1 LFAVVLLAV
10 IGLSSLAGGREAA
23 AGFRQAEVP
32 ESITVPLEPLNDSGV
47 TGAVTVAAEDGTS
60 VVTVQ
65 IFADEA
71 QYPAHIHVG
80 TCEPYEANPTFPLS
94 DADPAEDTTTTV
106 EIPYDKLVDN
116 GWVVIVHI
124 PSDDLNVLLDKSSAI
139 ACGEL
144 TTEAAERM
152 IEQSKSQEGENG
164 TGGEVKEGESGGNDN
179 AGETPATG
187 VGTTVSDAA
196 HSTMLWLM
204 SAFAVVLA
212 VVATRLRQAPAYAR
226 QSTEKGRY

>member
-1 LFAVVLLAV
+1 LAVV
-10 IGLSSLAGGREAA
+10 GLSSIVGGREAA

-47 TGAVTVAAEDGTS
+47 TGAVTVKAEDGTS
-60 VVTVQ
+60 VVTIQ

-71 QYPAHIHVG
+71 QYPAHVHVG
-80 TCEPYEANPTFPLS
+80 TCEPYEANPTFPLT

-164 TGGEVKEGESGGNDN
+164 TGGEVKEGESSGN
-179 AGETPATG
+179 AGETPGTG
-187 VGTTVSDAA
+187 VGTTVSNAA

-204 SAFAVVLA
+204 SAFAVVLT
-212 VVATRLRQAPAYAR
+212 VVAARLRQAPAYAC